1 MYHEEVWDCTGPKKK
16 WNSEQQLNTCNA
28 HVTGTYIYEGVLN
41 FYRMYWTQKKWYAVF
56 NILHVKPATFR

>member
-16 WNSEQQLNTCNA
+16 WYSEQQQNTCNT
-28 HVTGTYIYEGVLN
+28 HVTGTYIYGGVLN
-41 FYRMYWTQKKWYAVF
+41 FYRVYWTQKKWYAVL